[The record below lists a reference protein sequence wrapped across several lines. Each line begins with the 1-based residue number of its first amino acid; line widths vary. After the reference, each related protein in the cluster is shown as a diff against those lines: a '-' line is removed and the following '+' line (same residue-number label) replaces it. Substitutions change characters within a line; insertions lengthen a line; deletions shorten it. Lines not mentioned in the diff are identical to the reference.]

1 MLGKGYMYRNLR
13 NYSSYSKI
21 LSAFNSPIFEEGY
34 GAFKITL
41 IAQKRMADK
50 EYKNEWKVLVGPLWV
65 QTTLYYQFSE
75 LLLKCQLLL
84 NFK

>member
-50 EYKNEWKVLVGPLWV
+50 EYKNEWK
-65 QTTLYYQFSE
+65 
-75 LLLKCQLLL
+75 LLAHYEYKLHFITNSQ
-84 NFK
+84 NYF